1 MAGMLASEERRQHSI
16 QSERNMM
23 NSIIQDMKKCMSP
36 EDVQQILDADPRPCP
51 TAVKMNPVAVEKH
64 MFAKPPITLQEKA
77 SHEQALEG
85 MALQMLGVL

>member
-1 MAGMLASEERRQHSI
+1 MLASEERRQHSI

-36 EDVQQILDADPRPCP
+36 EDVQQILDADPCPCP

-64 MFAKPPITLQEKA
+64 VHGRRSEISLLLYDVRKTAHHPSRESI
-77 SHEQALEG
+77 S
-85 MALQMLGVL
+85 